1 MVTDKCPN
9 GLIGL
14 NPIGP
19 NGLIGLNPT
28 GPIGLIG
35 PNPNGLNGPIGP
47 NRHSRPCTLLSTTKF
62 VVRMANHP
70 DQPSASAVLRA

>member
-14 NPIGP
+14 N
-19 NGLIGLNPT
+19 GLN
-28 GPIGLIG
+28 PIGLIDPIGLMG
-35 PNPNGLNGPIGP
+35 PNPNGLSGPIGP
-47 NRHSRPCTLLSTTKF
+47 NRHSRPCTLLSTTQF
-62 VVRMANHP
+62 VVRMADRP